1 VPPLPHVVVPGRRDD
16 LAALE
21 RPEDPAATDGRFEP
35 GPPIRRRRLA
45 GRGAERA
52 LAQVGQPFDVILERE
67 LADLGPGQ
75 LSFSMISS
83 ETE

>member
-1 VPPLPHVVVPGRRDD
+1 VVPGRRDD
-16 LAALE
+16 LASLE
-21 RPEDPAATDGRFEP
+21 RPEDPVLADRGFEP
-35 GPPIRRRRLA
+35 GPALGGHRLARRR
-45 GRGAERA
+45 AERA
-52 LAQVGQPFDVILERE
+52 LAEIEERLEVILERE